1 MKAQRKERD
10 PRVSVKTVKT
20 QLTKA
25 AMIDSIQRHEA
36 ALFLELK
43 RSQRDYGRNADFT
56 NQLRSQW
63 CAVNTLMHSL
73 GINEDYTLPDNV
85 AATDILCERIR
96 REHEA

>member
-1 MKAQRKERD
+1 MKTAKRERD
-10 PRVSVKTVKT
+10 PKVTTKRMP
-20 QLTKA
+20 LTKA
-25 AMIDSIQRHEA
+25 AMIEGIQRHEA

-73 GINEDYTLPDNV
+73 GINEDYTLPDNIK
-85 AATDILCERIR
+85 ATDIIQERIATQ
-96 REHEA
+96 EA